1 VLVSIVVAPIVEN
14 RLRWFGHLER
24 RRVDFVV
31 RRVDQIEG
39 SQITRGRGRPIKTIR
54 ETIMKDLEINE
65 LAEPTWV
72 GLVVL
77 SWGPW
82 IVLLHKISGSIL
94 PSADLCGL
102 H

>member
-1 VLVSIVVAPIVEN
+1 
-14 RLRWFGHLER
+14 
-24 RRVDFVV
+24 
-31 RRVDQIEG
+31 
-39 SQITRGRGRPIKTIR
+39 
-54 ETIMKDLEINE
+54 MKDLEINE